1 MQSSSHTRA
10 SGADVLEASDPLP
23 QSGENFDPA
32 LLFGNLDMNVRQRA
46 RYVDALVQQD
56 RQHARMPYHREIVS
70 PADRQ
75 VMVLDRDTGKA
86 QPMLM
91 FGSNNYLGLANHP
104 HVRERVTR
112 TIAKYGTGIGG
123 PPFLNGY
130 LGITRELEQRLA
142 AHKGQED
149 AMIFSSGFSANLALP
164 GALMREGDRMYY
176 DEYSHASWFDG
187 LKLAGVSARRF
198 PHNDLQRLSH
208 WLGQHD
214 CSGRD
219 VFVAVEGVY
228 SMDGDLAPLD
238 HLVTLCK
245 RHSAMLVVDDAH
257 GTGVLGAYGGGSGEH
272 FGVAKEIDV
281 LMGTFSKTLAVN
293 GGFVC
298 GSRPLIEYLRWISRS
313 YMFSA
318 ALPPATIAAVHG
330 ALDVIESEP
339 ERMCQLHANAASLCA
354 RLNAL
359 RWGLNVSTPSAI
371 LMVHTP
377 ADMDAKAA
385 AMRLHQLGIFVNPV
399 HFPAVP
405 RGQERLR
412 ISVMSTHTSEDLQC
426 LADCIDQVWDEHAR
440 GEARLRQ
447 AA

>member
-1 MQSSSHTRA
+1 MQLSTQALA

-32 LLFGNLDMNVRQRA
+32 LLFGNLDMNLRQRS
-46 RYVDALVQQD
+46 RYVEALNRQD
-56 RQHARMPYHREIVS
+56 REQGRMPYHREIIS

-75 VMVLDRDTGKA
+75 VMVLDRCSGKA
-86 QPMLM
+86 RPMLM

-104 HVRERVTR
+104 HVRARVAR
-112 TIAKYGTGIGG
+112 AIAQYGTGIGG

-130 LGITRELEQRLA
+130 LGITRELEERLA

-164 GALMREGDRMYY
+164 GALMRVSDRMYY

-187 LKLAGVSARRF
+187 LKLSGHAARRF
-198 PHNDLQRLSH
+198 PHNDLGRLSH
-208 WLGQHD
+208 LLDQHD
-214 CSGRD
+214 RGNRD
-219 VFVAVEGVY
+219 LFVAVEGVY

-238 HLVTLCK
+238 RLIGLCK
-245 RHSAMLVVDDAH
+245 RRSAMLVVDDAH
-257 GTGVLGAYGGGSGEH
+257 GTGVLGAHGCGAGEH
-272 FGVAKEIDV
+272 FGVAKDIDV

-298 GSRPLIEYLRWISRS
+298 ASRPLIEYLRYIARS

-318 ALPPATIAAVHG
+318 ALPPTTIAAVHG
-330 ALDVIESEP
+330 ALDVIEVEP
-339 ERMCQLHANAASLCA
+339 DRMRQLHANVAALCA

-371 LMVHTP
+371 LVVRTP
-377 ADMDAKAA
+377 VDMDAKAA
-385 AMRLHQLGIFVNPV
+385 AMRLHQLGVFVNPV
-399 HFPAVP
+399 HYPAVP
-405 RGQERLR
+405 RGEERLR
-412 ISVMSTHTSEDLQC
+412 ISVMATHTQTDLQR
-426 LADCIDQVWDEHAR
+426 LAECIDQVWDAHAR
-440 GEARLRQ
+440 SDTRLRLQ
-447 AA
+447 F